1 LLELEFLRQ
10 AGDAGRDK
18 IWGQTLARSR
28 GEESGGAAGIAA
40 SVQGEE
46 SGAAGTDAG
55 KIWGRGERGRGG
67 DCGLGAGRGERGGGL
82 LRCRVEPWWTPSLRP
97 YRVVEISF
105 TFSFFL

>member
-1 LLELEFLRQ
+1 
-10 AGDAGRDK
+10 
-18 IWGQTLARSR
+18 
-28 GEESGGAAGIAA
+28 
-40 SVQGEE
+40 VQGEE

-97 YRVVEISF
+97 YRVVYIYIYIYIYSPSITGALGF
-105 TFSFFL
+105 GY